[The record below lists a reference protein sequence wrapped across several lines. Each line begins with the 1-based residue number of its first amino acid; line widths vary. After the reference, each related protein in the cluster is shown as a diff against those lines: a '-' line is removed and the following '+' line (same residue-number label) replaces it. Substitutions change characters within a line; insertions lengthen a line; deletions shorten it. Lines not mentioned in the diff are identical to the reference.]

1 MCWYLWVLIGS
12 FPQQAQ
18 SQIAPELNMQAL
30 LQLKSTSAR
39 SFVTQVRDFLRFE
52 SLVGKEFLWRESR
65 RAVLSSFLRG
75 LTLGKNFSGLTIKR
89 STNLHI
95 MYKWQ
100 WRLKHLIFFRNMPW
114 SWIGFYL
121 WWWWWWWWWW
131 NVRMIVVCDFCR
143 CDIFRVVAVHIRV
156 GLMGPHV
163 SDDPRAPHT
172 K

>member
-39 SFVTQVRDFLRFE
+39 SFVKEFLRFDPWKFGWKRI
-52 SLVGKEFLWRESR
+52 LVQEIQKSSVVKFSARFNTR
-65 RAVLSSFLRG
+65 RKLFWFNHQKINKPSHHVWMAMEVETFDD
-75 LTLGKNFSGLTIKR
+75 
-89 STNLHI
+89 
-95 MYKWQ
+95 
-100 WRLKHLIFFRNMPW
+100 FFRNM

>member
-39 SFVTQVRDFLRFE
+39 SFEKGFRDSTPE
-52 SLVGKEFLWRESR
+52 SLVGKEFLCRESR
-65 RAVLSSFLRG
+65 RVVLSSFLRG
-75 LTLGKNFSGLTIKR
+75 LTLGENFSGLTIKR

-95 MYKWQ
+95 MYEWQ

-114 SWIGFYL
+114 IGFYL
-121 WWWWWWWWWW
+121 WWWWWW